1 MVALSTILLMLV
13 SAGIIHQVLLLV
25 LGGGGGGVDDTC
37 CGTPEHM
44 VGDIEGLEQR
54 SAWTSFSSFSLL

>member
-25 LGGGGGGVDDTC
+25 LGGGGGVDDTC